1 MNHNRRKNV
10 ERMTIPE
17 QMLKITEE
25 MCDKYCK
32 YPDEVH
38 QKYLMDEFENEDDK
52 FEYLMEHYCNDCP
65 LQKLT

>member
-32 YPDEVH
+32 YPELAKETIDDSDEAFEW
-38 QKYLMDEFENEDDK
+38 LMHN
-52 FEYLMEHYCNDCP
+52 YCNDCP

>member
-1 MNHNRRKNV
+1 MHMESRDKRK
-10 ERMTIPE
+10 TITAQFEEIKE
-17 QMLKITEE
+17 Q

-38 QKYLMDEFENEDDK
+38 QRYLLDEFENEEDK
-52 FEYLMEHYCNDCP
+52 FEYLMEHYCKDCP